1 MSICSGSLLQTIGRA
16 SRNENGR
23 VLMYADKVSPSMK
36 AAIIQ
41 TAERRERQTNH
52 NLENGIT
59 PKTIQKPLPILG
71 EDAQDLLSGTV
82 KSSTKGVRR
91 LVGKKGKKSKPGI
104 IEKFKL
110 GAGKFAST
118 SKEMGKNE
126 DTTNDLV
133 SAMDDIRNEMEI
145 AASELE
151 FEKAAYLR
159 DRLKELESLRD

>member
-1 MSICSGSLLQTIGRA
+1 
-16 SRNENGR
+16 
-23 VLMYADKVSPSMK
+23 MYADKVSPSMK

-41 TAERRERQTNH
+41 TVERRERQTNH

-59 PKTIQKPLPILG
+59 PKTIQKALPLLG
-71 EDAQDLLSGTV
+71 EEAQDLLSGTV
-82 KSSTKGVRR
+82 KGGRK
-91 LVGKKGKKSKPGI
+91 LAGKRGGKSKQGI
-104 IEKFKL
+104 IEKYKL

-118 SKEMGKNE
+118 SEETEQSNIPN
-126 DTTNDLV
+126 NDLIPTID
-133 SAMDDIRNEMEI
+133 SIRNEMEI